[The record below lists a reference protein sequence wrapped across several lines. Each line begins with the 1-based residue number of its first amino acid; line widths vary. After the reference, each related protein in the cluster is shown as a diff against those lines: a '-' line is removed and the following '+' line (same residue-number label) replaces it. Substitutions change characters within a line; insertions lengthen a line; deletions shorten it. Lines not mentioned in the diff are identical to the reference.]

1 MCPVC
6 FANVVLVAI
15 GATSGG
21 GLTTFA
27 LAKFLKRRKQR
38 ENQRNRE

>member
-6 FANVVLVAI
+6 IANLVLVAI

-27 LAKFLKRRKQR
+27 LAKFLKRKKQR
-38 ENQRNRE
+38 ESQGNQE